1 MECNNLNE
9 ANTFHKVVLKIKENI
24 DKYYLIKWKDIVKP
38 ENEIL
43 YNEYF
48 EKLIQQEENIK
59 YDIKDYIKFDGI
71 ENIHNENLMNYTL
84 KNSNSNINNNDI
96 NNIYNECDNSYNV
109 KKIKLKDNYR
119 YEINKQYFDNISERE
134 KFYFLLQIKEMME
147 TSWLLAQKRM
157 EGIQLEEKSDSINLL
172 ELINY
177 SKKIA
182 DTTCAPPECDNTN
195 DKIMHQEYYP
205 NYHFLNFINIEEI
218 HLSKLFQL
226 QKYSKV
232 CFPPIITLQ
241 EEKNNNQLTITIT
254 CSTIE
259 SIIYYKV
266 NDETNYHLYD
276 HNNKPMIPKR
286 KKVII
291 YAWSIKEGFIKSRIS
306 CLSKSYEVQDDS
318 DEDILTKDKNTIHN
332 DTSNKN
338 DNSNKTSSATS
349 VFKSLGFFLSKK
361 KVKSSESSSHDQSS
375 EEE

>member
-48 EKLIQQEENIK
+48 EKLIQEENIK

-71 ENIHNENLMNYTL
+71 ENIHNENLINYTL

-157 EGIQLEEKSDSINLL
+157 EGIQLEEKADSINLL

-318 DEDILTKDKNTIHN
+318 DEDILTKDKNTIHK

>member
-48 EKLIQQEENIK
+48 EKLIQEENIK

-71 ENIHNENLMNYTL
+71 ENIHNENLINYTL

-318 DEDILTKDKNTIHN
+318 DEDILTKDKNTIHK
-332 DTSNKN
+332 DTSNK
-338 DNSNKTSSATS
+338 KMIIQIKLHLLLVYLKA
-349 VFKSLGFFLSKK
+349 
-361 KVKSSESSSHDQSS
+361 
-375 EEE
+375 

>member
-9 ANTFHKVVLKIKENI
+9 ANTFHEVVLKIKENI

-48 EKLIQQEENIK
+48 EKLIQEENIK

-71 ENIHNENLMNYTL
+71 ENIHNENLINYTL

-318 DEDILTKDKNTIHN
+318 DEDILTKDKNTIHK

>member
-1 MECNNLNE
+1 
-9 ANTFHKVVLKIKENI
+9 
-24 DKYYLIKWKDIVKP
+24 
-38 ENEIL
+38 
-43 YNEYF
+43 
-48 EKLIQQEENIK
+48 
-59 YDIKDYIKFDGI
+59 
-71 ENIHNENLMNYTL
+71 
-84 KNSNSNINNNDI
+84 
-96 NNIYNECDNSYNV
+96 
-109 KKIKLKDNYR
+109 
-119 YEINKQYFDNISERE
+119 
-134 KFYFLLQIKEMME
+134 
-147 TSWLLAQKRM
+147 M

-318 DEDILTKDKNTIHN
+318 DEDILTKDKNTIHK

>member
-9 ANTFHKVVLKIKENI
+9 VNTFHKVVLTIKENI
-24 DKYYLIKWKDIVKP
+24 DKYYLNKWKDIVKP
-38 ENEIL
+38 ENEVL

-59 YDIKDYIKFDGI
+59 YDIKDYIKFNGV

-84 KNSNSNINNNDI
+84 KNNNMNNKDI
-96 NNIYNECDNSYNV
+96 NNIYNEYDNSYNV

-157 EGIQLEEKSDSINLL
+157 EGIKLEEKSDSINLL

-241 EEKNNNQLTITIT
+241 EEKNNNQLTIDIT

-259 SIIYYKV
+259 STIYYKV
-266 NDETNYHLYD
+266 NDETNYHLYNHD
-276 HNNKPMIPKR
+276 NKPIIPKR

-306 CLSKSYEVQDDS
+306 CLSKSYEVQDAS
-318 DEDILTKDKNTIHN
+318 DEDILTKDENNFHN

-338 DNSNKTSSATS
+338 DNSNITSSATS
-349 VFKSLGFFLSKK
+349 VFKNLGFFLSKK

>member
-1 MECNNLNE
+1 MECYNINE
-9 ANTFHKVVLKIKENI
+9 AKTFHNVVLKIKENI
-24 DKYYLIKWKDIVKP
+24 DKYYLNKWKDIVKP
-38 ENEIL
+38 ENEVL
-43 YNEYF
+43 YNKYF
-48 EKLIQQEENIK
+48 EQLIEQEENIK
-59 YDIKDYIKFDGI
+59 YDIKDYIQFNGI
-71 ENIHNENLMNYTL
+71 ENIHNENLMDYEL
-84 KNSNSNINNNDI
+84 KNNDMNNKNINH
-96 NNIYNECDNSYNV
+96 IYNKCDNSYNV
-109 KKIKLKDNYR
+109 KKTKLKDNDR
-119 YEINKQYFDNISERE
+119 YEINKKYFDNISHKE

-157 EGIQLEEKSDSINLL
+157 EGVQLEEKSDSVNLL

-205 NYHFLNFINIEEI
+205 NYHFLNFVNIEEI

-259 SIIYYKV
+259 SIIHYKV
-266 NDETNYHLYD
+266 NDETNYHLYNHD
-276 HNNKPMIPKR
+276 NKPIIPKK

-291 YAWSIKEGFIKSRIS
+291 YAWSIKEGFTKSRIS
-306 CLSKSYEVQDDS
+306 CLSKSYDVQDDS
-318 DEDILTKDKNTIHN
+318 DEDILTKDKNVIQN
-332 DTSNKN
+332 VISNKN
-338 DNSNKTSSATS
+338 DNSNKTSSATT
-349 VFKSLGFFLSKK
+349 VFKSLGFLLSKK

-375 EEE
+375 EED